1 MSELSP
7 DEPSIATAGA
17 ARTAE
22 LARGGT
28 DPVAERRRAFDR
40 ERKRRASAKASLA
53 ESQHAPPPPKL
64 HEKSSVVAK
73 PFATNRGTR
82 IPNNWIPD
90 EKWLLQCRGR
100 SASTPLYDP
109 ENSCRGLSL
118 ECPGG
123 PAMINESVLRQQR
136 FTNRR
141 RNTHSQ

>member
-40 ERKRRASAKASLA
+40 ERKWRGSANALPA
-53 ESQHAPPPPKL
+53 ESQRAPPPPEL

-73 PFATNRGTR
+73 PFASNRGAR
-82 IPNNWIPD
+82 IRLDNL
-90 EKWLLQCRGR
+90 ERG
-100 SASTPLYDP
+100 SA
-109 ENSCRGLSL
+109 
-118 ECPGG
+118 
-123 PAMINESVLRQQR
+123 
-136 FTNRR
+136 
-141 RNTHSQ
+141 